1 MNKSESYQR
10 GFAKMME
17 FTNTEIAGIPTHTQ
31 ISEQLNALAPGLD
44 DYIVGFAYGEI
55 YTREGLDNK
64 QRAMVTLASLVT
76 LGTEPQFE
84 LHVNTALTA
93 GLEPKQIIET
103 VVHTIPYI
111 GFPRVLN
118 ALAIIK
124 KVLIQRGIE
133 LDQVQAEAKS

>member
-17 FTNTEIAGIPTHTQ
+17 FTNTELAGIPTHAQ
-31 ISEQLNALAPGLD
+31 ISEQLNSFAPGLD

-55 YTREGLDNK
+55 YTRDGLDNK

-93 GLEPKQIIET
+93 GLTPKQIIET

-124 KVLIQRGIE
+124 KVLIQHGIKVDHIE
-133 LDQVQAEAKS
+133 SKI